1 MISFINSIFSAFG
14 SGIYAEKSG
23 VMLQNRGSGF
33 RLVEGHPNAIAPRK
47 RPFHTI
53 IPGMLSKDGRAV
65 MPFGVMGGQY
75 QSTGHT
81 HFISGILDR
90 SLDPQQASDA
100 PRSFAYDGKLTLE
113 TTVPESVAADLKA
126 RGHDVVWAEEALGGC
141 QAIWVDHKRGVMFGA
156 SDHRKD
162 GCALAV

>member
-1 MISFINSIFSAFG
+1 MS
-14 SGIYAEKSG
+14 
-23 VMLQNRGSGF
+23 
-33 RLVEGHPNAIAPRK
+33 
-47 RPFHTI
+47 
-53 IPGMLSKDGRAV
+53 
-65 MPFGVMGGQY
+65 
-75 QSTGHT
+75 
-81 HFISGILDR
+81 
-90 SLDPQQASDA
+90 PQQASDA